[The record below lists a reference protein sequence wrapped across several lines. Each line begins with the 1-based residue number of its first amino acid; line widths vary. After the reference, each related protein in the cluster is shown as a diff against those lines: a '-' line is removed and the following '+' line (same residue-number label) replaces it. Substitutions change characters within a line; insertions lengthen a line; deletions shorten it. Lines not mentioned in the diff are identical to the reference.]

1 MKKLRHIFEYLIY
14 KLFTAF
20 LRLFSIDR
28 SASICSFI
36 ARKIGPYLS
45 VTNIARSN
53 LEMVYGQDVGT
64 ELIIDELWD
73 NFGRYIGEFPF
84 IDDITDLD
92 KRVQIIGLENI
103 EEYKRTKQP
112 YFFFLAHQANWDLLI
127 KTVDKFYDKI
137 AIVYRKANNPL
148 VDKEIQEKR
157 LKNNGILMIPKGAGG
172 SKNIMQAIKN
182 GTTILM
188 LVDQKMNDGIEVP
201 FFGKSAMTA
210 PAIAKLSLQFRYPIV
225 PMQIIREGRNSN
237 FKLVIHKP
245 IVEYS
250 KEVEE
255 EKLSGVEKDK
265 KVYEIMKKINE
276 IIESWVRE
284 QPGQWFWFHN
294 RWKK

>member
-14 KLFTAF
+14 KLFTSVM
-20 LRLFSIDR
+20 RLFSIDR

-36 ARKIGPYLS
+36 ARKIGPYLN
-45 VTNIARSN
+45 VTNIARNN
-53 LEMVYGQDVGT
+53 LKMIYGQDIDT

-103 EEYKRTKQP
+103 AKYKQSKQP

-137 AIVYRKANNPL
+137 AIVYRKANNPF

-157 LKNNGILMIPKGAGG
+157 IKNNGILMIPKGASG

-225 PMQIIREGRNSN
+225 PMQIIRRGRSSN

-245 IVEYS
+245 IVEYGR
-250 KEVEE
+250 EVKE
-255 EKLSGVEKDK
+255 EKLSGVKKDK

>member
-14 KLFTAF
+14 KIFTSF

-53 LEMVYGQDVGT
+53 LEMVYGKNVDT

-103 EEYKRTKQP
+103 EEYKRAKQP
-112 YFFFLAHQANWDLLI
+112 YFLFLAHQANWDLLI

-137 AIVYRKANNPL
+137 AIVYRKANNPF

-157 LKNNGILMIPKGAGG
+157 IKNNGILMIPKGASG
-172 SKNIMQAIKN
+172 SRNIMQAIKN

-210 PAIAKLSLQFRYPIV
+210 PAIAKLSMQFRYPIV
-225 PMQIIREGRNSN
+225 PMQIIRKGRSSN

-245 IVEYS
+245 IVEYD
-250 KEVEE
+250 KKVEE
-255 EKLSGVEKDK
+255 EKLSHEEKNK
-265 KVYEIMKKINE
+265 KVYEIMKTING
-276 IIESWVRE
+276 IIESWVNER
-284 QPGQWFWFHN
+284 PGQWFWFHN